1 MPQINL
7 RFAPPALSKARSVH
21 RLLLFPLALLRP
33 LLPTLALAA
42 AVLLLAA
49 PGLRAQVEMQ
59 TQKSAPAESAGP
71 LAPLTP
77 GQAIVLGLVEGVTE
91 FLPVSST
98 GHLILT
104 NQLLS
109 LDSDEPL
116 RDLAGRLLWHKPPS
130 DDAPD
135 GEPLTIKVAADTYT
149 VVIQV
154 GAILAVL
161 SLYWPSCLAMLRG
174 LFGCDRK
181 GLLLLRNL
189 VLAFVPVALVGLLA
203 SDFIEAYLFSVAAV
217 LGGLVG
223 GAMLMLWVERW
234 RRRQRA
240 QDGMSRQG
248 LHTCRRRSA
257 VTIAPPRLGKNSE
270 HTNLRQTDKHP
281 SELTPAEALK
291 VGLIQCFAL
300 WPGASRSMLT
310 IVGGYWAGLSP
321 ACAAEF
327 SFLVGLPVLAGAA
340 ILKSW
345 RSGPEMIAVFG
356 TPSVLLGMAVAAIS
370 AALAVKFLVKI
381 LTRSGLAPFAIY
393 RIALAAAVAAVV
405 YL

>member
-1 MPQINL
+1 VRQRL
-7 RFAPPALSKARSVH
+7 RFTPFFS
-21 RLLLFPLALLRP
+21 
-33 LLPTLALAA
+33 TLAAICLFTAA
-42 AVLLLAA
+42 TALYAQTEVPATHRELPASQT
-49 PGLRAQVEMQ
+49 RA
-59 TQKSAPAESAGP
+59 P
-71 LAPLTP
+71 LAPLSP
-77 GQAIVLGLVEGVTE
+77 AQAIVLGLVEGVTE

-104 NQLLS
+104 NQLLA
-109 LDSDEPL
+109 LDSEEPL
-116 RDLAGRLLWHKPPS
+116 RDAAGRPLWHRPPS
-130 DDAPD
+130 LSAPA

-161 SLYWPSCLAMLRG
+161 SLYWPSCLKMLRG
-174 LFGCDRK
+174 LLGRDRE
-181 GLLLLRNL
+181 GLFLLRNL

-223 GAMLMLWVERW
+223 GAVLMLWVERW
-234 RRRQRA
+234 RRQS
-240 QDGMSRQG
+240 QQKQSIDG
-248 LHTCRRRSA
+248 SA
-257 VTIAPPRLGKNSE
+257 LTSPAHVVSLG
-270 HTNLRQTDKHP
+270 QTEKLP
-281 SELTPAEALK
+281 SQLTPTEALK

-321 ACAAEF
+321 ARAAEF

-340 ILKSW
+340 ILKGW
-345 RSGPEMIAVFG
+345 RSGPEMLSVFG
-356 TPSVLLGMAVAAIS
+356 APSVLLGMAVAALS
-370 AALAVKFLVKI
+370 AAVAVKFLIKI
-381 LTRSGLAPFAIY
+381 LTRSGLVPFALY
-393 RIALAAAVAAVV
+393 RLVIAAAVAAVV

>member
-1 MPQINL
+1 V
-7 RFAPPALSKARSVH
+7 R
-21 RLLLFPLALLRP
+21 RLPLPSPISIFRP
-33 LLPTLALAA
+33 LLRILAA
-42 AVLLLAA
+42 GFLLAA
-49 PGLRAQVEMQ
+49 PLARAENALTEV
-59 TQKSAPAESAGP
+59 TATSAATAETHSP

-77 GQAIVLGLVEGVTE
+77 AQAIVLGLVEGVTE

-104 NQLLS
+104 NQLLA
-109 LDSDEPL
+109 LDSEEPL
-116 RDLAGRLLWHKPPS
+116 RDAAGRPLWHKSPS
-130 DDAPD
+130 ADAPD
-135 GEPLTIKVAADTYT
+135 GEALTIKVAADTYT

-154 GAILAVL
+154 GAIVAVL
-161 SLYWPSCLAMLRG
+161 SLYWPSCLKMLRG
-174 LFGCDRK
+174 LLGRDRE

-217 LGGLVG
+217 IVGLIG
-223 GAMLMLWVERW
+223 GAVLMLWVER
-234 RRRQRA
+234 RRA
-240 QDGMSRQG
+240 QKTLIDGTALTSPARVEKQ
-248 LHTCRRRSA
+248 
-257 VTIAPPRLGKNSE
+257 
-270 HTNLRQTDKHP
+270 P

-310 IVGGYWAGLSP
+310 IVGGYGAGLSP
-321 ACAAEF
+321 ARAAEF

-340 ILKSW
+340 ILKGW

-356 TPSVLLGMAVAAIS
+356 APSVLLGMAVAAIS
-370 AALAVKFLVKI
+370 AALAVKFLIKI
-381 LTRSGLAPFAIY
+381 LTRSGLAPFALY
-393 RIALAAAVAAVV
+393 RLVLAAAVAAVV

>member
-1 MPQINL
+1 VPQINL
-7 RFAPPALSKARSVH
+7 RFGLKPLSKRRPVY
-21 RLLLFPLALLRP
+21 RLLLPFFRP
-33 LLPTLALAA
+33 LTWPTLATAA
-42 AVLLLAA
+42 LLLAA
-49 PGLRAQVEMQ
+49 PGLRAQVG
-59 TQKSAPAESAGP
+59 TVSSPASASVEAHSP

-77 GQAIVLGLVEGVTE
+77 SQAIVLGLVEGVTE

-109 LDSDEPL
+109 LDSEVPL
-116 RDLAGRLLWHKPPS
+116 HDAEGRLLWHKPPS
-130 DDAPD
+130 DDSPD

-174 LFGCDRK
+174 LLGRDRE

-203 SDFIEAYLFSVAAV
+203 SDFIETYLFSVAAV
-217 LGGLVG
+217 IGGLVG
-223 GAMLMLWVERW
+223 GAVLMLYAERW
-234 RRRQRA
+234 RRQQQHA
-240 QDGMSRQG
+240 QDGAAGPPLSR
-248 LHTCRRRSA
+248 RAA
-257 VTIAPPRLGKNSE
+257 VSFLA
-270 HTNLRQTDKHP
+270 DKHP

-321 ACAAEF
+321 ARAAEF

-393 RIALAAAVAAVV
+393 RIILAATVAAVV

>member
-1 MPQINL
+1 VPQINL
-7 RFAPPALSKARSVH
+7 RFVLPALSKARSV
-21 RLLLFPLALLRP
+21 RRFLPFPPFFRP
-33 LLPTLALAA
+33 LVLPTLALAA
-42 AVLLLAA
+42 ALLLS
-49 PGLRAQVEMQ
+49 PTSVRAQTEAQ
-59 TQKSAPAESAGP
+59 THKNAPAESAGP
-71 LAPLTP
+71 LAPLTSR
-77 GQAIVLGLVEGVTE
+77 QAIVLGLVEGVTE

-104 NQLLS
+104 NQALA
-109 LDSDEPL
+109 LDSEKPL
-116 RDLAGRLLWHKPPS
+116 RDAAGRPLWHKLPS
-130 DDAPD
+130 YDTPD

-174 LFGCDRK
+174 LLGRDRD

-203 SDFIEAYLFSVAAV
+203 SNFIEAYLFSVAAV
-217 LGGLVG
+217 LIGLVG
-223 GAMLMLWVERW
+223 GAVLMLWVERW
-234 RRRQRA
+234 RRQQQRA
-240 QDGMSRQG
+240 Q
-248 LHTCRRRSA
+248 T
-257 VTIAPPRLGKNSE
+257 RLGENSA
-270 HTNLRQTDKHP
+270 HTSLPQTDKLP
-281 SELTPAEALK
+281 AQLTPIEALK

-310 IVGGYWAGLSP
+310 IIGGYWAGLSP
-321 ACAAEF
+321 ARAAEF

-340 ILKSW
+340 VLKGW

-370 AALAVKFLVKI
+370 AAIAVKFLVKI
-381 LTRSGLAPFAIY
+381 LTRSGLAPFALY
-393 RIALAAAVAAVV
+393 RIILAAAVAAVV